1 MLVIDNYEDLSRFRA
16 KLGDKR
22 IGFVPTMGALH
33 RGHLHLAETS
43 LANCDVTIVSI
54 WVNPRQFNDKEDFEK
69 YPRNFD
75 EDIKKLRQLGVDLVF
90 IPKSE
95 EELYKAPK
103 IKEESRNLNG
113 LDQPLEGLF
122 RSGHFDA
129 VVEVVYRLFCT
140 VKPSVAFF
148 GKKDF
153 QQFRI
158 IEHFSSNNNLGIDI
172 IGLETIREESGLAMS
187 SRNERLSADE
197 RQAAS
202 GIYSTLQWMKSEWK
216 SDECSVD
223 EIKEAAS
230 KRLRAI
236 PGLKSIDYLEVVS
249 EASLNPIKKGSS
261 NPARAF
267 IAVYFGPVRLID
279 NLSLNN

>member
-1 MLVIDNYEDLSRFRA
+1 MLVIDNYEDLSLYRE

-43 LANCDVTIVSI
+43 IKHCDATVVSI

-75 EDIKKLRQLGVDLVF
+75 EDIKKLRKVGVDVVF

-95 EELYKAPK
+95 EELYKANRLK
-103 IKEESRNLNG
+103 QEARDLKG
-113 LDQPLEGLF
+113 LDKPLEGMF
-122 RSGHFDA
+122 RTGHFEA

-140 VKPSVAFF
+140 VKPSVAYF

-158 IEHFSSNNNLGIDI
+158 IEHFTNSNDLGIEI

-187 SRNERLSADE
+187 SRNERLNQQE
-197 RQAAS
+197 RAAAA
-202 GIYSTLQWMKSEWK
+202 GIYKTLSWIKNSWNDKHKSPE
-216 SDECSVD
+216 
-223 EIKEAAS
+223 EIKEEAANQ
-230 KRLRAI
+230 LLAI
-236 PGLKSIDYLEVVS
+236 PGLKSIDYLEIVN
-249 EASLNPIKKGSS
+249 EEDLNPVKNGSS
-261 NPARAF
+261 NTARAF
-267 IAVYFGPVRLID
+267 IAVYLGPVRLID